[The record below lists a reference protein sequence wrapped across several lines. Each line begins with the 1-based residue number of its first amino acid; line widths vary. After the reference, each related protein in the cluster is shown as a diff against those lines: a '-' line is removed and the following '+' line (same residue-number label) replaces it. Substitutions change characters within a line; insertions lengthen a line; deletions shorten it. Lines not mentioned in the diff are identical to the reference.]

1 MNFSIANCRFD
12 CKINRPPVSGETNQQ
27 SLEKLTAWLEVRN
40 LAMEAVARLPGIGED
55 VAGVLAAQNAQ
66 LKTDC
71 DRAFFVEHF
80 LEIQNALLIFKERG
94 VLKMVKDNRLICSG
108 SSPKEFV
115 FGVKTAEFK
124 WKKPEIK
131 CIRRKGGELFVSADE
146 YKEVHDR
153 LLKKIVVARF
163 ESKPP
168 SLQSWERCPAYP
180 GCTNID
186 SPRKSAWPVVFSASR
201 MAFFTTGANDS

>member
-1 MNFSIANCRFD
+1 
-12 CKINRPPVSGETNQQ
+12 VSGEITQK

-55 VAGVLAAQNAQ
+55 VAGGLAAQNAR

-80 LEIQNALLIFKERG
+80 LEIQNAHLIFKECG

-108 SSPKEFV
+108 SGPKEFV
-115 FGVKTAEFK
+115 FGLKAAEFK
-124 WKKPEIK
+124 WKRPEIK
-131 CIRRKGGELFVSADE
+131 CIRNKGGELFVSADE
-146 YKEVHDR
+146 FKEVR
-153 LLKKIVVARF
+153 ERILKKIVVADF
-163 ESKPP
+163 ERKPP
-168 SLQSWERCPAYP
+168 PLQSWERCPAYP

-186 SPRKSAWPVVFSASR
+186 SPRKSAWPVTFSASR
-201 MAFFTTGANDS
+201 LTFFTTGAND

>member
-1 MNFSIANCRFD
+1 MYFSIADCRFD
-12 CKINRPPVSGETNQQ
+12 CKINRPPVNGEINQQ
-27 SLEKLTAWLEVRN
+27 SVEKLAAWLDVRN

-80 LEIQNALLIFKERG
+80 LAIQNSLLIFKEHG
-94 VLKMVKDNRLICSG
+94 FLKMVKDNRLICSG
-108 SSPKEFV
+108 SSPKEVV
-115 FGVKTAEFK
+115 FGLNAAEFK
-124 WKKPEIK
+124 GKRPEIK
-131 CIRRKGGELFVSADE
+131 CVRYKGSELFVSGDE
-146 YKEVHDR
+146 YKEVR
-153 LLKKIVVARF
+153 ERVLKKIGVATF

-168 SLQSWERCPAYP
+168 PLQSWERCPAYP